1 MTEKVIRMKTTGE
14 ALRELRDE
22 RSSAEVAD
30 AIGISETS
38 LLAYERD
45 EQTPNDGVKAR
56 IAKFYAIPVDTI
68 FPRRMT
74 KEARAMTKPEKI
86 IDLKTIGETLDNRV
100 FLPLEYLKIAMN
112 QIAEDMIEKYEQ
124 SDNDDAMALAC
135 LLRTFARQVKEIS
148 DNDEGIRNALRK
160 ADGDKE
166 E

>member
-1 MTEKVIRMKTTGE
+1 MM
-14 ALRELRDE
+14 
-22 RSSAEVAD
+22 
-30 AIGISETS
+30 
-38 LLAYERD
+38 
-45 EQTPNDGVKAR
+45 
-56 IAKFYAIPVDTI
+56 IP
-68 FPRRMT
+68 
-74 KEARAMTKPEKI
+74 ENKI
-86 IDLKTIGETLDNRV
+86 NLKTVMETLDNRV